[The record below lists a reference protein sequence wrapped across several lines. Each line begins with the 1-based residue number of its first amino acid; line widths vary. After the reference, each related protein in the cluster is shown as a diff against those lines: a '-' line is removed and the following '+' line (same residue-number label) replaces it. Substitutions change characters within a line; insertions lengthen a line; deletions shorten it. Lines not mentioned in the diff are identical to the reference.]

1 MSETKAK
8 MKSCLINKK
17 IVLSLIEKPTTSLYK
32 ESGDSTLLIG
42 ATMCIKLPQNEFGS
56 LKECLTDEERENLES
71 IIKTD
76 LSIYS
81 DKGKEFWN
89 SKLATIILKRT
100 TKDLKDAELILDLSK
115 PYDYIKYK
123 IALVSH
129 RVAKSWD
136 ERHENGEYSAVIK
149 DGESEFIDTIKK
161 VEKEDAVLQYL
172 FSIKSSK
179 RKMYNLIRLYG
190 DTKLSVVVTMN
201 SSLEL
206 MYTTLREICKS
217 TKGIN
222 GLYPLVTV
230 DEKELVMQILIAD
243 AVTVGMIE
251 KRGWEYRLKGGEKI
265 GGNVEETSAYLIDKN
280 NQATRIKIE
289 QEIEKYYKEI
299 K

>member
-17 IVLSLIEKPTTSLYK
+17 IVLSLIEKPANSLYK
-32 ESGDSTLLIG
+32 EPGDSTLLVG
-42 ATMCIKLPQNEFGS
+42 GSMTIKLPENEHGT
-56 LKECLTDEERENLES
+56 LKECLTDDEREYLES
-71 IIKTD
+71 VIKTD

-81 DKGKEFWN
+81 EEGKKFWN
-89 SKLATIILKRT
+89 SKIATITLKRT
-100 TKDLKDAELILDLSK
+100 GKDLSDADMVLYLLK

-129 RVAKSWD
+129 RVASSWD
-136 ERHENGEYSAVIK
+136 ERYDNGEYSAVIK

-161 VEKEDAVLQYL
+161 VDKEEKVLSYL
-172 FSIKSSK
+172 MSIKTSK

-190 DTKLSVVVTMN
+190 DSKLSVTVTMN

-206 MYTTLREICKS
+206 MYTTLWEICKS

-222 GLYPLVTV
+222 GLYPLVTI
-230 DEKELVMQILIAD
+230 DEKELIMQILVAD

-251 KRGWEYRLKGGEKI
+251 KKGWEYRLKGGEKI
-265 GGNVEETSAYLIDKN
+265 GSNVDETITYLSDKN
-280 NQATRIKIE
+280 NQHTKVRIE
-289 QEIEKYYKEI
+289 QEIDKYYKEI